1 MCKRIHM
8 WTCEC
13 ARAGAQACTSVQ
25 VLVLLLCSAVF
36 AFPCKGC
43 ASSLHSMY
51 TTVYRGKLKHLQTG
65 GRRSRTEAGTD
76 TRTSMYTCA
85 CARFLFNSTWLLMG
99 KAEEQGAQRVWNSKA
114 QGNKRRRF
122 SAPLVPARAHSRR
135 KALRPVTSPP

>member
-1 MCKRIHM
+1 MYDLRQMPH
-8 WTCEC
+8 
-13 ARAGAQACTSVQ
+13 G
-25 VLVLLLCSAVF
+25 

-43 ASSLHSMY
+43 ASSLHSMH

-114 QGNKRRRF
+114 QGTRGGA
-122 SAPLVPARAHSRR
+122 SARPSFRLGPTPGAKPSGPSPAHLKGAGDRDNSEELQAVYFWKYH
-135 KALRPVTSPP
+135 AE